1 MKKIFTHLFAL
12 FLLSLVA
19 TSNVWAQETTEISLN
34 FSEGTCNSTSG
45 EYCSSWSS
53 ATNPVVTI
61 SVDGG
66 NNNLVVSPDSDSFE
80 MHEGS
85 SGSDWKISVD
95 GYEILSY
102 SFMYK
107 TKETGNNVTITA
119 NGTIYTSSDEEQEL
133 RVTGLTSSE
142 VSFNLAGNN
151 NGIIVTDFVLEVQPL
166 ALITLEAGKVYNF
179 KSVGYSGKSMASI
192 DLDRTAIADTDLEDY
207 TQLWYVDNGTVE
219 GTYTL
224 RNLANGL
231 YLQGAGSG
239 TKWPFVENPSNLY
252 YLAVGLGFSM
262 TANSGQNPTQQYW
275 MHYGSG
281 NGCVVGW
288 DANAGA
294 TQWIVEEVEFS
305 DEDLQANWN
314 EIASINNVN
323 ESVVAEY
330 QSYLEALF
338 NDKACTVPAKTY
350 TTVDELNADADYNNL
365 PDGLKAMVR
374 KVYLNEWDEPNI
386 DSSKGAWGSSAD
398 GSKHYAKRFRVQQY
412 EPYSYGEKTSGMLG
426 IYQHTN
432 MNNPTG
438 LVANFR
444 DVIYVMVDGEIN
456 EETGA
461 RLYIQGNIGD
471 GAMGSVGGT
480 ELKEG
485 LNVIPFWGDG
495 YQLFIHYVI
504 DTYSDGA
511 LTGHTLSENAPLK
524 IHIEGG
530 HINGFFDTVGDD
542 VNQADTDADW
552 QYYEER
558 ATQNMFAVLGQYVMF
573 YMNLYD
579 KYGYGLKNH
588 FGTGAGDV
596 SVAEVMHVWETIDV
610 AQRMTEG
617 LLSEEET
624 NKWSHGK
631 IAYNGRDKLYPSD
644 YSEVFNNRS
653 LAWSSPDGYFMF
665 ASSWYTHYQSNN
677 FASIIG
683 RIHIDGDNWGPAHE
697 IGHTH
702 QGPINL
708 PSASETSNN
717 LLANI
722 SNWYCGRTTSRLS
735 TLSDALANFNANESF
750 LAEASGGVWTK
761 LQMYTKLWFYYHLAE
776 KNTSFYPRFF
786 ELMRRDG
793 IRREQG
799 VALTGSETMLK
810 FYKNACIAAEEDLT
824 DFFAAYGFFVP
835 CEGTFSDDYG
845 HFKTVMTQAEIDAV
859 KAEVAA
865 LAEENGWV
873 KNNTILFID
882 DRIGETYSCLDGTTV
897 LQPRGDGASSGLG
910 ELGSVNDYDNNPDND
925 VAPLTGTYSYSISG
939 STITMMDATGGVGF
953 AIYDADGNLVGFS
966 NTYSFELSEAAQAA
980 IASGT
985 AKVCV
990 VKADNTT
997 ESIADINPAQTQASL
1012 LKEFLPVV
1020 EELLQYSD
1028 ATETKVGWYKE
1039 KELTKLL
1046 AAYNNAKSVYDE
1058 GNLAAYAGAYT
1069 VLYDEYIN
1077 VKNSATAK
1085 IEFVDNRTYY
1095 LKNVSTQKYMTVDSD
1110 GNVVT
1115 TSTVPTT
1122 EETASLW
1129 QLNAGNYDTFYSL
1142 KNQNAGKYIRYPQK
1156 EGNDYVNG
1164 QQFVLTT
1171 DVTTFIVEEFSI
1183 GKFTIKDLGSQKY
1196 FNDYGGSG
1204 NVKTY
1209 GSIDDGS
1216 KWEIVYLPIDETMEE
1231 RAKLED
1237 QILLTQVLIDEVGY
1251 ANYEQLVLQKDPNQA
1266 NYLYCNAPHSSDDG
1280 NGVDGD
1286 YVKNLTDGNTGS
1298 YLHTVWSGNSAD
1310 GENHYLRVDLG
1321 SGNELDIIRFVY
1333 ATRNSSNLD
1342 MPSKMLVQGSNS
1354 ETTGYETLATL
1365 TKDDT
1370 TNPLPTAASVI
1381 SWYRSSKITSGTP
1394 YRYYRFM
1401 VEETERGL
1409 EDGNGH
1415 YTFTMSEF
1423 QLYKPVLWLN
1433 DEYNT
1438 DENLA
1443 LLNATFNELTE
1454 SRELLLKT
1462 ATAEELQTAYNELYA
1477 AYEDLLTA
1485 KESVDA
1491 SSLDLEKQKLQT
1503 LINSANELIAQC
1515 KEGEITK
1522 VDATES
1528 SVALQST
1535 DESAANHLYCNAP
1548 LTSDGGASAS
1558 NGYNLLDNDASTY
1571 LHTNNNNYD
1580 GEDNYGYHYLRVDLG
1595 EGNSTAYFKFGYQNR
1610 NPSSYKVFPKILD
1623 IQGSNDNVNYES
1635 IVTLS
1640 SGLPDGIGGTYG
1652 PSSVLGNGKEY
1663 RYFRFVVKS
1672 TYYGGGEPDYF
1683 CMAEFDFWTATIDDY
1698 SVTLSATCGNATE
1711 EMVLD
1716 AYRAVQSAS
1725 KAIDIATTEEQLQT
1739 AYYVLEAAY
1748 KVLEEAKNMVDKTAL
1763 QAAYDEALELY
1774 NKMAD
1779 AEGNV
1784 TSDYAPSTLT
1794 VEQLAAAKT
1803 ALDAAKD
1810 KLDNSNEQGEINT
1823 AKGNLE
1829 TAFEPLNTVESL
1841 NVAATKDKS
1850 GLEALID
1857 TVEDLLDT
1865 INGKADDYY
1874 ATATGIAI
1882 DELQEAYDAAV
1893 DAVSRYY
1900 LTETQYTEAYDALD
1914 GCYTTTNGVV
1924 AADYT
1929 TRDELT
1935 TLIAN
1940 VNTFMEKIADAAA
1953 DDYMPAV
1960 PLQATDE
1967 EDNFYIKLSKVGD
1980 GTIGNLIDKNS
1991 DGTGNTGTYVGSA
2004 WGGTIADYT
2013 HYVQVD
2019 LGEGVTIDKLL
2030 FDYTTRSD
2038 GDYST
2043 ERPTL
2048 IKVLGSNDNSNYAE
2062 ITIID
2067 EGLADEAGEQWSMQ
2081 DVLELGARYRYI
2093 RFAVKSGVN
2102 SFHMSDFNL
2111 YAEMSH
2117 TLKEYY
2123 TTAQGLDFEALCM
2136 ALQSA
2141 EYAAE
2146 HYITS
2151 EQLTVVKNMLN
2162 GYYTAANTIVEADV
2176 EAGDRKDLTDLV
2188 AETEILIGEV
2198 ATVTEVVTPVL
2209 STTNLYCNADNSTN
2223 NSAGDNDKRGVAAL
2237 LDGDVTTHLH
2247 TTYGNNAQDDNLDH
2261 YIRVDMGE
2269 NNTVAAF
2276 EFSYTGRSNNSGND
2290 PSTIIIQGCN
2300 TVDGEWVDIKTL
2312 TNLPTDGDKV
2322 QYSSGLIEAS
2332 EAYRYIRFMVTETQT
2347 SSATT
2352 TYDGYTHPFFVMS
2365 EFGFTACPTV
2375 EINENYPRVTTA
2387 LVRAAYD
2394 EKNTATAENGHYM
2407 TESDYNAALAAL
2419 QADYDALDAAA
2430 TVDKSELES
2439 LIEATTLLKNSLYEM
2454 AITSYTPNEVTLS
2467 ITEGE
2472 AGYIYCNAPEKNST
2486 WETDN
2491 AGVAALIDLTEGGDP
2506 DLTTFL
2512 HTEYGNDQS
2521 EDGLDHYLR
2530 VDLGVD
2536 GATDYIE
2543 FGYFGRSGSDHVV
2556 KSPKKVIVA
2565 ATNDLTDGGEWT
2577 TIATLNPAQ
2586 ASATVETKT
2595 GCLGNGVAYRYWRF
2609 LVEETHGGGKDGN
2622 NHQFFCMTQF
2632 NVYKCTDVVISSQL
2646 KSEYNPN
2653 IHIYTTTE
2661 LVTEVENAISAA
2673 TTVKD
2678 DPEVLQPAVDAA
2690 VVALQPV
2697 YDKLAHAVEYYW
2709 CPVKLTT
2716 DVSNPAL
2723 YTINAPGRGDSK
2735 AWQYNAQNNNI
2746 TIVNKD
2752 ASNLYHLWYFMLGG
2766 EEQTVKIIPVMT
2778 PEYGLSAT
2786 DFTNGDNKVSAVA
2799 ENCVNWS
2806 FAYVNNYYNFKPHG
2820 RNIYLSN
2827 IYGGSY
2833 PLGFYGSADG
2843 GSYVNFTAVEVEDYA
2858 LTRLAKL
2865 AEGKSAVTAC
2875 TTVGYCDE
2883 ATGGVYNEAL
2893 EAANG
2898 MVAAAS
2904 STPQDYID
2912 AFTRLFNASN
2922 GLVINMPQSD
2932 KFYVLRC
2939 NHENRYIYVNAENKL
2954 QWAASSY
2961 DKALSNAVWVF
2972 EDVDASAA
2980 TCKMKSLHTQSY
2992 LSGFIS
2998 SNKQWEF
3005 GEEGKVVT
3013 LVKSPSVDGA
3023 VIFKIEGNDNN
3034 GLHAHGENNTVVS
3047 YTNDAGANHYFFE
3060 EVEDVTT
3067 IKHTVTMS
3075 AVFSS
3080 VMLGYNATVPAGV
3093 KAYNAIGIDGGYVSL
3108 GEVAVPGET
3117 LPAGTPVILYRTD
3130 DATSKVFT
3138 YSEETPVSVDGESL
3152 LGGSLF
3158 VKYVACEDGKDYYKL
3173 MLKDGEA
3180 KMYWMYKEFN
3190 ANGES
3195 TDSDDKNAGGHIKCS
3210 ANKIYMA
3217 LPNSGSNPVT
3227 MYGMRFIDDSATGI
3241 EEMKGEN
3248 GEVKAIYD
3256 LQGRKLTEITEP
3268 GMYIVD
3274 GKKVYVK

>member
-1 MKKIFTHLFAL
+1 MKKIFTHLFAVL
-12 FLLSLVA
+12 LLSLVSSSA
-19 TSNVWAQETTEISLN
+19 WAQETTEIS
-34 FSEGTCNSTSG
+34 
-45 EYCSSWSS
+45 
-53 ATNPVVTI
+53 
-61 SVDGG
+61 
-66 NNNLVVSPDSDSFE
+66 
-80 MHEGS
+80 
-85 SGSDWKISVD
+85 
-95 GYEILSY
+95 
-102 SFMYK
+102 
-107 TKETGNNVTITA
+107 
-119 NGTIYTSSDEEQEL
+119 
-133 RVTGLTSSE
+133 
-142 VSFNLAGNN
+142 
-151 NGIIVTDFVLEVQPL
+151 
-166 ALITLEAGKVYNF
+166 LEAGKVYNF

-207 TQLWYVDNGTVE
+207 TQLWYVGEGTVE

-239 TKWPFVENPSNLY
+239 TKWPFVGNPSNLY
-252 YLAVGLGFSM
+252 YLAVGSGFSM
-262 TANSGQNPTQQYW
+262 TANSGKNPTQQYW

-294 TQWIVEEVEFS
+294 TQWIVEEVTFS

-314 EIASINNVN
+314 EIASINNIN
-323 ESVVAEY
+323 ESAVAEY
-330 QSYLEALF
+330 QSYLEVLF
-338 NDKACTVPAKTY
+338 NDKACTVPAKAY

-374 KVYLNEWDEPNI
+374 KVYFNEWDEANI
-386 DSSKGAWGSSAD
+386 DSSKGAWGSN

-412 EPYSYGEKTSGMLG
+412 EPYSYGEKTHNMLG

-444 DVIYVMVDGEIN
+444 DVIYVMVEGEIN

-461 RLYIQGNIGD
+461 SLYIQGHVGD
-471 GAMGSVGGT
+471 GTMGAVGGT
-480 ELKEG
+480 KLKEG

-504 DTYSDGA
+504 DTYNDGA

-530 HINGFFDTVGDD
+530 HINGFFDTVGDV
-542 VNQADTDADW
+542 VNPADTDADW

-579 KYGYGLKNH
+579 KYGYGLKNY
-588 FGTGAGDV
+588 FGTGVGDV
-596 SVAEVMHVWETIDV
+596 SVADVMHVWETIDV

-665 ASSWYTHYQSNN
+665 ASSWYTHYQSDEL
-677 FASIIG
+677 ASIIG

-835 CEGTFSDDYG
+835 CEGTYSDDYG
-845 HFKTVMTQAEIDAV
+845 NFKTVMTQAEIDAV

-897 LQPRGDGASSGLG
+897 LIPRGDGASNGLG

-997 ESIADINPAQTQASL
+997 ESITDINPAQTQASL

-1028 ATETKVGWYKE
+1028 VTETKVGWYKE

-1046 AAYNNAKSVYDE
+1046 AAYNNAKSVYVE
-1058 GNLAAYAGAYT
+1058 ENLAAYAGAYT
-1069 VLYDEYIN
+1069 VLYDEYIK

-1095 LKNVSTQKYMTVDSD
+1095 LKNVSTQNYMTVDSD

-1142 KNQNAGKYIRYPQK
+1142 KNQSAGKYIRYPQK
-1156 EGNDYVNG
+1156 EGDNYVDG

-1171 DVTTFIVEEFSI
+1171 DVTTFVVEEFST
-1183 GKFTIKDLGSQKY
+1183 GKFTIKDLGSKKY

-1216 KWEIVYLPIDETMEE
+1216 KWEIVYLPVDETMEK

-1266 NYLYCNAPHSSDDG
+1266 NYLYCNAPHSTEYG

-1321 SGNELDIIRFVY
+1321 SGNELDSIRFVY
-1333 ATRNSSNLD
+1333 ATRNSSYRD

-1381 SWYRSSKITSGTP
+1381 SWYRSSIITSGAQ

-1401 VEETERGL
+1401 VEETIRAL
-1409 EDGNGH
+1409 KDGNGH
-1415 YTFTMSEF
+1415 YAFTMSEF

-1438 DENLA
+1438 DENFA

-1454 SRELLLKT
+1454 SRDLLHKT

-1558 NGYNLLDNDASTY
+1558 NGYNLLDNNASSY
-1571 LHTNNNNYD
+1571 LHTNNNNYK
-1580 GEDNYGYHYLRVDLG
+1580 GEDEYGYHYLRVDLG

-1610 NPSSYKVFPKILD
+1610 NPSDYKVFPKILD

-1635 IVTLS
+1635 VVTLS
-1640 SGLPDGIGGTYG
+1640 SGLPDGAGGTYG

-1672 TYYGGGEPDYF
+1672 TYSGGGEPDYF

-1725 KAIDIATTEEQLQT
+1725 KAIEIATTEEQLQT
-1739 AYYVLEAAY
+1739 AYSVLEAAY

-1810 KLDNSNEQGEINT
+1810 KLDNSNEQGEIDT

-1850 GLEALID
+1850 ALEALID
-1857 TVEDLLDT
+1857 TVEDLLDI

-1900 LTETQYTEAYDALD
+1900 LTETQYTAALNELNN
-1914 GCYTTTNGVV
+1914 CYTTTNGVV
-1924 AADYT
+1924 TADYT

-1935 TLIAN
+1935 ELIN
-1940 VNTFMEKIADAAA
+1940 NTKSLIEEVAIVKKEDAVIDLQSDEAWENNFIWSNA
-1953 DDYMPAV
+1953 PHKDYPV
-1960 PLQATDE
+1960 KNLLDTDATTYFHSAWE
-1967 EDNFYIKLSKVGD
+1967 GD
-1980 GTIGNLIDKNS
+1980 GLPDEN
-1991 DGTGNTGTYVGSA
+1991 
-2004 WGGTIADYT
+2004 
-2013 HYVQVD
+2013 HYLAID
-2019 LGEGVTIDKLL
+2019 LGENNAIGAFT
-2030 FDYTTRSD
+2030 FNYTTVATDWSKSPSR
-2038 GDYST
+2038 
-2043 ERPTL
+2043 
-2048 IKVLGSNDNSNYAE
+2048 IIVQGSNTLDEFTTIAELTASADGLPVTNSSEDYLSAILNTTTGEYYRYLRFVVTANKENGTVEVNENNYAYFQLATFGLSSKGTSLE
-2062 ITIID
+2062 IKPEYVSPNMSVEIVSD
-2067 EGLADEAGEQWSMQ
+2067 AKQKADEA
-2081 DVLELGARYRYI
+2081 
-2093 RFAVKSGVN
+2093 
-2102 SFHMSDFNL
+2102 
-2111 YAEMSH
+2111 
-2117 TLKEYY
+2117 
-2123 TTAQGLDFEALCM
+2123 
-2136 ALQSA
+2136 
-2141 EYAAE
+2141 
-2146 HYITS
+2146 
-2151 EQLTVVKNMLN
+2151 
-2162 GYYTAANTIVEADV
+2162 AD
-2176 EAGDRKDLTDLV
+2176 
-2188 AETEILIGEV
+2188 EIG
-2198 ATVTEVVTPVL
+2198 
-2209 STTNLYCNADNSTN
+2209 
-2223 NSAGDNDKRGVAAL
+2223 K
-2237 LDGDVTTHLH
+2237 
-2247 TTYGNNAQDDNLDH
+2247 
-2261 YIRVDMGE
+2261 
-2269 NNTVAAF
+2269 
-2276 EFSYTGRSNNSGND
+2276 
-2290 PSTIIIQGCN
+2290 
-2300 TVDGEWVDIKTL
+2300 
-2312 TNLPTDGDKV
+2312 
-2322 QYSSGLIEAS
+2322 
-2332 EAYRYIRFMVTETQT
+2332 
-2347 SSATT
+2347 
-2352 TYDGYTHPFFVMS
+2352 
-2365 EFGFTACPTV
+2365 
-2375 EINENYPRVTTA
+2375 
-2387 LVRAAYD
+2387 
-2394 EKNTATAENGHYM
+2394 YM
-2407 TESDYNAALAAL
+2407 TESDYETTLKEL
-2419 QADYDALDAAA
+2419 QAAYDALMLA
-2430 TVDKSELES
+2430 KNLKEL
-2439 LIEATTLLKNSLYEM
+2439 
-2454 AITSYTPNEVTLS
+2454 PVT
-2467 ITEGE
+2467 
-2472 AGYIYCNAPEKNST
+2472 
-2486 WETDN
+2486 
-2491 AGVAALIDLTEGGDP
+2491 
-2506 DLTTFL
+2506 
-2512 HTEYGNDQS
+2512 
-2521 EDGLDHYLR
+2521 
-2530 VDLGVD
+2530 
-2536 GATDYIE
+2536 
-2543 FGYFGRSGSDHVV
+2543 
-2556 KSPKKVIVA
+2556 
-2565 ATNDLTDGGEWT
+2565 
-2577 TIATLNPAQ
+2577 
-2586 ASATVETKT
+2586 
-2595 GCLGNGVAYRYWRF
+2595 
-2609 LVEETHGGGKDGN
+2609 
-2622 NHQFFCMTQF
+2622 
-2632 NVYKCTDVVISSQL
+2632 
-2646 KSEYNPN
+2646 
-2653 IHIYTTTE
+2653 
-2661 LVTEVENAISAA
+2661 
-2673 TTVKD
+2673 
-2678 DPEVLQPAVDAA
+2678 
-2690 VVALQPV
+2690 
-2697 YDKLAHAVEYYW
+2697 
-2709 CPVKLTT
+2709 LTT
-2716 DVSNPAL
+2716 DVNNPVL
-2723 YTINAPGRGDSK
+2723 YKIKINRDGDKRLQFDSGSQMIAVADCDDDEEYQAWYFMQGNDNADGVYNDVRIYPYWHNAAANMTLRLGAATSPADGDSK
-2735 AWQYNAQNNNI
+2735 VKAVSVDDATMTMQNWYMIKNGSWWNI
-2746 TIVNKD
+2746 
-2752 ASNLYHLWYFMLGG
+2752 
-2766 EEQTVKIIPVMT
+2766 Q
-2778 PEYGLSAT
+2778 PESKT
-2786 DFTNGDNKVSAVA
+2786 T
-2799 ENCVNWS
+2799 
-2806 FAYVNNYYNFKPHG
+2806 
-2820 RNIYLSN
+2820 YLSN
-2827 IYGGSY
+2827 HGGVSRKM
-2833 PLGFYGSADG
+2833 GFLNKANDG
-2843 GSYVNFTAVEVEDYA
+2843 GSQFIFYDYDLSSAYLNLYNKYSEGLDANVDELITGDLVGHYSSEGINNFKNA
-2858 LTRLAKL
+2858 LNNAAILLKYTDATDEEYDASRLAIERVSIL
-2865 AEGKSAVTAC
+2865 
-2875 TTVGYCDE
+2875 
-2883 ATGGVYNEAL
+2883 
-2893 EAANG
+2893 
-2898 MVAAAS
+2898 
-2904 STPQDYID
+2904 
-2912 AFTRLFNASN
+2912 
-2922 GLVINMPQSD
+2922 NMPEEG
-2932 KFYVLRC
+2932 KFYVLR
-2939 NHENRYIYVNAENKL
+2939 NVGR
-2954 QWAASSY
+2954 
-2961 DKALSNAVWVF
+2961 LSNSVNGKMYADGEKELYLKWDYSENVTSKHIFTFEPVDDGTFYLKSLERGTYLSSQRSAGVDNVANAKAVKFSTGFIANRDRELAIIPVN
-2972 EDVDASAA
+2972 EKMLHCDASGVNWHVVGWNDSDG
-2980 TCKMKSLHTQSY
+2980 TSLASY
-2992 LSGFIS
+2992 WYIDEVTDLSQI
-2998 SNKQWEF
+2998 
-3005 GEEGKVVT
+3005 V
-3013 LVKSPSVDGA
+3013 
-3023 VIFKIEGNDNN
+3023 
-3034 GLHAHGENNTVVS
+3034 
-3047 YTNDAGANHYFFE
+3047 
-3060 EVEDVTT
+3060 
-3067 IKHTVTMS
+3067 HTVTMS

-3080 VMLGYNATVPAGV
+3080 VMLGYNATVPTGV
-3093 KAYNAIGIDGGYVSL
+3093 EAYIATGIDGGYVSL
-3108 GEVAVPGET
+3108 VKVAGPDDT

-3130 DATSKVFT
+3130 DETSKVFT
-3138 YSEETPVSVDGESL
+3138 YSEETPVSVDGKSL

-3158 VKYVACEDGKDYYKL
+3158 VKYVECDTDKDYYKL
-3173 MLKDGEA
+3173 MLKNGEA

-3190 ANGES
+3190 ADGVS
-3195 TDSDDKNAGGHIKCS
+3195 QGTTDDGGHIKCS

-3217 LPNSGSNPVT
+3217 LPNSDSNPVT
-3227 MYGMRFIDDSATGI
+3227 MFGMRFIDDSATGI

>member
-61 SVDGG
+61 SVVGG
-66 NNNLVVSPDSDSFE
+66 NNNLVVSPASGSFE

-305 DEDLQANWN
+305 DEDLLANWN
-314 EIASINNVN
+314 EIASINGVN

-338 NDKACTVPAKTY
+338 NDKACTVPAKAY
-350 TTVDELNADADYNNL
+350 TTVDELNADNNYNNL

-374 KVYLNEWDEPNI
+374 KVYFDEWDEANI
-386 DSSKGAWGSSAD
+386 DSSKEAWGSSAD

-412 EPYSYGEKTSGMLG
+412 EPYSYGEKTHNMLG

-444 DVIYVMVDGEIN
+444 DVIYVMVEGEIN

-461 RLYIQGNIGD
+461 SLYIQGHVGD
-471 GAMGSVGGT
+471 GAMGAVGGT
-480 ELKEG
+480 KLKEG

-504 DTYSDGA
+504 DTYNDGA

-558 ATQNMFAVLGQYVMF
+558 ATQSMFAVLGQYVMF

-588 FGTGAGDV
+588 FGTGADDV

-1142 KNQNAGKYIRYPQK
+1142 KNQSAGKYIRYPQK

-1171 DVTTFIVEEFSI
+1171 DLTTFVVEEFSI

-1266 NYLYCNAPHSSDDG
+1266 NYLYCNAPHSTDDG

-1401 VEETERGL
+1401 VEETEREL

-1415 YTFTMSEF
+1415 YAFTMSEF

-1610 NPSSYKVFPKILD
+1610 NPSSFKVFPKILD

-1640 SGLPDGIGGTYG
+1640 SGLPDGIGGIYG
-1652 PSSVLGNGKEY
+1652 PSSVLGNGKKY

-1672 TYYGGGEPDYF
+1672 THYGGGEPDYF

-1698 SVTLSATCGNATE
+1698 SVTLSATCGKATE

-1739 AYYVLEAAY
+1739 AYSVLEAAY
-1748 KVLEEAKNMVDKTAL
+1748 KVLEEAAKN
-1763 QAAYDEALELY
+1763 
-1774 NKMAD
+1774 N
-1779 AEGNV
+1779 
-1784 TSDYAPSTLT
+1784 
-1794 VEQLAAAKT
+1794 
-1803 ALDAAKD
+1803 
-1810 KLDNSNEQGEINT
+1810 
-1823 AKGNLE
+1823 
-1829 TAFEPLNTVESL
+1829 
-1841 NVAATKDKS
+1841 
-1850 GLEALID
+1850 
-1857 TVEDLLDT
+1857 
-1865 INGKADDYY
+1865 
-1874 ATATGIAI
+1874 
-1882 DELQEAYDAAV
+1882 
-1893 DAVSRYY
+1893 
-1900 LTETQYTEAYDALD
+1900 
-1914 GCYTTTNGVV
+1914 
-1924 AADYT
+1924 
-1929 TRDELT
+1929 
-1935 TLIAN
+1935 
-1940 VNTFMEKIADAAA
+1940 
-1953 DDYMPAV
+1953 
-1960 PLQATDE
+1960 
-1967 EDNFYIKLSKVGD
+1967 
-1980 GTIGNLIDKNS
+1980 
-1991 DGTGNTGTYVGSA
+1991 
-2004 WGGTIADYT
+2004 
-2013 HYVQVD
+2013 
-2019 LGEGVTIDKLL
+2019 
-2030 FDYTTRSD
+2030 
-2038 GDYST
+2038 
-2043 ERPTL
+2043 
-2048 IKVLGSNDNSNYAE
+2048 
-2062 ITIID
+2062 
-2067 EGLADEAGEQWSMQ
+2067 
-2081 DVLELGARYRYI
+2081 
-2093 RFAVKSGVN
+2093 
-2102 SFHMSDFNL
+2102 
-2111 YAEMSH
+2111 
-2117 TLKEYY
+2117 
-2123 TTAQGLDFEALCM
+2123 
-2136 ALQSA
+2136 
-2141 EYAAE
+2141 
-2146 HYITS
+2146 
-2151 EQLTVVKNMLN
+2151 
-2162 GYYTAANTIVEADV
+2162 
-2176 EAGDRKDLTDLV
+2176 
-2188 AETEILIGEV
+2188 
-2198 ATVTEVVTPVL
+2198 
-2209 STTNLYCNADNSTN
+2209 
-2223 NSAGDNDKRGVAAL
+2223 
-2237 LDGDVTTHLH
+2237 
-2247 TTYGNNAQDDNLDH
+2247 
-2261 YIRVDMGE
+2261 
-2269 NNTVAAF
+2269 
-2276 EFSYTGRSNNSGND
+2276 
-2290 PSTIIIQGCN
+2290 
-2300 TVDGEWVDIKTL
+2300 
-2312 TNLPTDGDKV
+2312 
-2322 QYSSGLIEAS
+2322 
-2332 EAYRYIRFMVTETQT
+2332 
-2347 SSATT
+2347 
-2352 TYDGYTHPFFVMS
+2352 
-2365 EFGFTACPTV
+2365 
-2375 EINENYPRVTTA
+2375 
-2387 LVRAAYD
+2387 
-2394 EKNTATAENGHYM
+2394 
-2407 TESDYNAALAAL
+2407 
-2419 QADYDALDAAA
+2419 
-2430 TVDKSELES
+2430 VDKSELEE
-2439 LIEATTLLKNSLYEM
+2439 LIAATTILKNRMYE
-2454 AITSYTPNEVTLS
+2454 IESYTPNEVTLS

-2472 AGYIYCNAPEKNST
+2472 AGYLYCNAPETNSGSS
-2486 WETDN
+2486 TDN

-2506 DLTTFL
+2506 DLTTYL
-2512 HTEYGNDQS
+2512 HTEYGSDQS
-2521 EDGLDHYLR
+2521 ADSLDHYLR
-2530 VDLGVD
+2530 VDLGEV
-2536 GATDYIE
+2536 GATYVE
-2543 FGYFGRSGSDHVV
+2543 FGYVGRSDHES
-2556 KSPKKVIVA
+2556 KSPETVVVE
-2565 ATNDLTDGGEWT
+2565 ATNDLNGEWT
-2577 TIATLNPAQ
+2577 TIKTLNMAQ
-2586 ASATVETKT
+2586 PNATTETKT
-2595 GCLGNGVAYRYWRF
+2595 GAVGNGVAYRYWRF
-2609 LVEETHGGGKDGN
+2609 MVKDTHFNGQDRNGHKYFALSD
-2622 NHQFFCMTQF
+2622 F
-2632 NVYKCTDVVISSQL
+2632 NVYRCTDVVISSQL

-2653 IHIYTTTE
+2653 IHIYTTAGLVAE
-2661 LVTEVENAISAA
+2661 VEAALVTANGV
-2673 TTVKD
+2673 VD
-2678 DPEVLQPAVDAA
+2678 DAEVLQPAVDAA

-2716 DVSNPAL
+2716 DVDNPEL

-2746 TIVNKD
+2746 TIVDKD

-2786 DFTNGDNKVSAVA
+2786 DFTNGSNKVSAVA

-2827 IYGGSY
+2827 IYGGSN
-2833 PLGFYGSADG
+2833 PLGFYGSAEG
-2843 GSYVNFTAVEVEDYA
+2843 GSYVNFTAVEVEDYTKA
-2858 LTRLAKL
+2858 RLAKL
-2865 AEGKSAVTAC
+2865 AEGKSAVTAG
-2875 TTVGYCDE
+2875 TTFGTYSE
-2883 ATGGVYNEAL
+2883 NSANEYNTAL
-2893 EAANG
+2893 DAANN
-2898 MVAAAS
+2898 MAET

-2992 LSGFIS
+2992 LSGLS
-2998 SNKQWEF
+2998 GSQWVF
-3005 GEEGKVVT
+3005 GETGKVVT
-3013 LVKSPSVDGA
+3013 LAKSPSVDGA
-3023 VIFKIEGNDNN
+3023 VIFKIEGNGDN
-3034 GLHAHGENNTVVS
+3034 GLHAHGENNTVIS

-3080 VMLGYNATVPAGV
+3080 VMLGYNAKVPAGV

>member
-1 MKKIFTHLFAL
+1 MKKIFTHLFAVL
-12 FLLSLVA
+12 LLSLVSSSA
-19 TSNVWAQETTEISLN
+19 WAQETTEISL
-34 FSEGTCNSTSG
+34 
-45 EYCSSWSS
+45 
-53 ATNPVVTI
+53 
-61 SVDGG
+61 
-66 NNNLVVSPDSDSFE
+66 
-80 MHEGS
+80 
-85 SGSDWKISVD
+85 
-95 GYEILSY
+95 
-102 SFMYK
+102 
-107 TKETGNNVTITA
+107 
-119 NGTIYTSSDEEQEL
+119 
-133 RVTGLTSSE
+133 E
-142 VSFNLAGNN
+142 V
-151 NGIIVTDFVLEVQPL
+151 
-166 ALITLEAGKVYNF
+166 GKVYNF

-207 TQLWYVDNGTVE
+207 TQLWYVGEGTVE

-252 YLAVGLGFSM
+252 YLAVGSGFSM
-262 TANSGQNPTQQYW
+262 TANSGKNPTQQYW

-288 DANAGA
+288 DANAEA
-294 TQWIVEEVEFS
+294 TQWIVEEVTFS
-305 DEDLQANWN
+305 DDELQANWN
-314 EIASINNVN
+314 EIASINNIN
-323 ESVVAEY
+323 ESAVAEY

-338 NDKACTVPAKTY
+338 NDKACTVPAKAY

-374 KVYLNEWDEPNI
+374 KVYFNEWDEANI
-386 DSSKGAWGSSAD
+386 DPSKGAWGSN

-412 EPYSYGEKTSGMLG
+412 EPYSYGEKTHNMLG

-444 DVIYVMVDGEIN
+444 DVIYVMVEGEIN

-461 RLYIQGNIGD
+461 SLYIQGHVGD
-471 GAMGSVGGT
+471 GAMGAVGGT
-480 ELKEG
+480 KLKEG

-504 DTYSDGA
+504 DTYNDGA

-542 VNQADTDADW
+542 VNPADTDADW

-579 KYGYGLKNH
+579 KYGYGLKNY
-588 FGTGAGDV
+588 FGTGVGDV
-596 SVAEVMHVWETIDV
+596 SVADVMHVWETIDV

-665 ASSWYTHYQSNN
+665 ASSWYTHYQSDEL
-677 FASIIG
+677 ASIIG

-835 CEGTFSDDYG
+835 CEGTYSDDYG
-845 HFKTVMTQAEIDAV
+845 IFKTVMTQAEIDAV

-865 LAEENGWV
+865 LAEKNGWV

-897 LQPRGDGASSGLG
+897 LKPRGDGASNGLG

-939 STITMMDATGGVGF
+939 STIKMMDATGGVGF

-997 ESIADINPAQTQASL
+997 ESITDINPAQTQASL

-1046 AAYNNAKSVYDE
+1046 AAYNNAKSVYDAE
-1058 GNLAAYAGAYT
+1058 NLAAYAGAYT

-1095 LKNVSTQKYMTVDSD
+1095 LKNVSTQNYMAVDSN

-1171 DVTTFIVEEFSI
+1171 DLTTFVVEEFST
-1183 GKFTIKDLGSQKY
+1183 GKFTIKDLGSKKY

-1209 GSIDDGS
+1209 GSIDEGS
-1216 KWEIVYLPIDETMEE
+1216 KWEIVYLPVDETMEK

-1266 NYLYCNAPHSSDDG
+1266 NYLYCNAPHPTDDG
-1280 NGVDGD
+1280 NGVDGE

-1321 SGNELDIIRFVY
+1321 SGNELDSIRFFY

-1365 TKDDT
+1365 TKDDI

-1381 SWYRSSKITSGTP
+1381 SWYRSSIITSGAP

-1401 VEETERGL
+1401 VEETIRAL
-1409 EDGNGH
+1409 KDGNEH
-1415 YTFTMSEF
+1415 YAFTMSEF

-1438 DENLA
+1438 DENFA

-1477 AYEDLLTA
+1477 AYKGLLDA
-1485 KESVDA
+1485 KSDVDNSA
-1491 SSLDLEKQKLQT
+1491 LNAEKERLQALVNSAT
-1503 LINSANELIAQC
+1503 SLINEC
-1515 KEGEITK
+1515 KVGDIVYSPAAE
-1522 VDATES
+1522 VAVAMQAT
-1528 SVALQST
+1528 
-1535 DESAANHLYCNAP
+1535 DPSAANYLYCNA
-1548 LTSDGGASAS
+1548 LNNKSAGNN
-1558 NGYNLLDNDASTY
+1558 NGDNCMNTAKLLDNDTETY
-1571 LHTNNNNYD
+1571 LHTIPD
-1580 GEDNYGYHYLRVDLG
+1580 GQDPDDNLDHYLRVDFGDNAENGMLKF
-1595 EGNSTAYFKFGYQNR
+1595 AYHTRKV
-1610 NPSSYKVFPKILD
+1610 SSYKVFPETIKIEGSDNLD
-1623 IQGSNDNVNYES
+1623 EGFEEIET
-1635 IVTLS
+1635 IS
-1640 SGLPDGIGGTYG
+1640 SGLPSEANESYESAVI
-1652 PSSVLGNGKEY
+1652 GNGKSY
-1663 RYFRFVVKS
+1663 RYIRFMVTD
-1672 TYYGGGEPDYF
+1672 TYADRTTSDNAVYGQHKYF
-1683 CMAEFDFWTATIDDY
+1683 CLAEFDLWTATVDQLK
-1698 SVTLSATCGNATE
+1698 VTLSGNCGVATE
-1711 EMVLD
+1711 TMVLD

-1725 KAIDIATTEEQLQT
+1725 KAIEIATTEEQLQT
-1739 AYYVLEAAY
+1739 AYSVLEAAY
-1748 KVLEEAKNMVDKTAL
+1748 NVLEEAKNMVDKTAL

-1803 ALDAAKD
+1803 ALDAAKA
-1810 KLDNSNEQGEINT
+1810 KLDNSNEQGEIDT

-1841 NVAATKDKS
+1841 NVAATLDKS
-1850 GLEALID
+1850 GLEALIE
-1857 TVEDLLDT
+1857 TVEDLLDI
-1865 INGKADDYY
+1865 INDKADDYY

-1882 DELQEAYDAAV
+1882 DELQEAYDAAQ

-1900 LTETQYTEAYDALD
+1900 LTEVQYTNVYNTLNS
-1914 GCYTTTNGVV
+1914 CYTTTNTVV
-1924 AADYT
+1924 IADVAS
-1929 TRDELT
+1929 RGELT

-1940 VNTFMEKIADAAA
+1940 VNTLMEEIADAAA

-1967 EDNFYIKLSKVGD
+1967 EDNFYIKLSRVGD

-1991 DGTGNTGTYVGSA
+1991 DGTGNTGTYVGSD

-2030 FDYTTRSD
+2030 FDYTTRDSND
-2038 GDYST
+2038 HES
-2043 ERPTL
+2043 ERPTS

-2093 RFAVKSGVN
+2093 RFAVKSGLN

-2146 HYITS
+2146 HYLTS

-2162 GYYTAANTIVEADV
+2162 GYYTSANNVVNAD
-2176 EAGDRKDLTDLV
+2176 ATTDARDELQ
-2188 AETEILIGEV
+2188 ALIDETETLLTEV
-2198 ATVTEVVTPVL
+2198 AVINEESTVTLQATEASKPYYIWSNAPRTANPV
-2209 STTNLYCNADNSTN
+2209 SNL
-2223 NSAGDNDKRGVAAL
+2223 L
-2237 LDGDVTTHLH
+2237 LDDDSYFHSEWDIS
-2247 TTYGNNAQDDNLDH
+2247 NNPPAENH
-2261 YIRVDMGE
+2261 YLAIDFGE
-2269 NNTVAAF
+2269 NNCIGAFTFNYTTVADTW
-2276 EFSYTGRSNNSGND
+2276 SKS
-2290 PSTIIIQGCN
+2290 
-2300 TVDGEWVDIKTL
+2300 
-2312 TNLPTDGDKV
+2312 PT
-2322 QYSSGLIEAS
+2322 
-2332 EAYRYIRFMVTETQT
+2332 
-2347 SSATT
+2347 
-2352 TYDGYTHPFFVMS
+2352 
-2365 EFGFTACPTV
+2365 
-2375 EINENYPRVTTA
+2375 
-2387 LVRAAYD
+2387 
-2394 EKNTATAENGHYM
+2394 
-2407 TESDYNAALAAL
+2407 
-2419 QADYDALDAAA
+2419 
-2430 TVDKSELES
+2430 
-2439 LIEATTLLKNSLYEM
+2439 
-2454 AITSYTPNEVTLS
+2454 AITVQGAKT
-2467 ITEGE
+2467 
-2472 AGYIYCNAPEKNST
+2472 
-2486 WETDN
+2486 
-2491 AGVAALIDLTEGGDP
+2491 ID
-2506 DLTTFL
+2506 
-2512 HTEYGNDQS
+2512 
-2521 EDGLDHYLR
+2521 
-2530 VDLGVD
+2530 
-2536 GATDYIE
+2536 E
-2543 FGYFGRSGSDHVV
+2543 F
-2556 KSPKKVIVA
+2556 
-2565 ATNDLTDGGEWT
+2565 T
-2577 TIATLNPAQ
+2577 TIAELTANADGLPNSASSEDYVSKILN
-2586 ASATVETKT
+2586 E
-2595 GCLGNGVAYRYWRF
+2595 NGENYRYLRF
-2609 LVEETHGGGKDGN
+2609 VVTANRFGGK
-2622 NHQFFCMTQF
+2622 
-2632 NVYKCTDVVISSQL
+2632 ISVNEIDYAYFQL
-2646 KSEYNPN
+2646 SKFGITLQSAQIGIKDDYVSPNMPVSIVADAYNKQQEAEGVEDT
-2653 IHIYTTTE
+2653 HYFSSTE
-2661 LVTEVENAISAA
+2661 LAELQAELQAAHDALMLAKNLKELPVT
-2673 TTVKD
+2673 
-2678 DPEVLQPAVDAA
+2678 
-2690 VVALQPV
+2690 
-2697 YDKLAHAVEYYW
+2697 
-2709 CPVKLTT
+2709 LTT
-2716 DVSNPAL
+2716 DVNNPVL
-2723 YTINAPGRGDSK
+2723 YKIKINRDGDKRLQFDSASQMIAVADCDDDEKYQAWYFMQGNDNADGVYNDVRIYPYWHNAAANMTLRLGAATSPADGDSK
-2735 AWQYNAQNNNI
+2735 VKAVSVDDATMTMQNWYMIKNGSWWNI
-2746 TIVNKD
+2746 
-2752 ASNLYHLWYFMLGG
+2752 
-2766 EEQTVKIIPVMT
+2766 Q
-2778 PEYGLSAT
+2778 PESKT
-2786 DFTNGDNKVSAVA
+2786 T
-2799 ENCVNWS
+2799 
-2806 FAYVNNYYNFKPHG
+2806 
-2820 RNIYLSN
+2820 YLSN
-2827 IYGGSY
+2827 HGGVSRKM
-2833 PLGFYGSADG
+2833 GFLNNANDG
-2843 GSYVNFTAVEVEDYA
+2843 GSQFIFYDYDLSSAYLNLYNKYSEGLDANVDELITGDLVGHYSSEGINNFKNA
-2858 LTRLAKL
+2858 LNNAAILLKYTDATDEEYDAARLAIERVSIL
-2865 AEGKSAVTAC
+2865 
-2875 TTVGYCDE
+2875 
-2883 ATGGVYNEAL
+2883 
-2893 EAANG
+2893 
-2898 MVAAAS
+2898 
-2904 STPQDYID
+2904 
-2912 AFTRLFNASN
+2912 
-2922 GLVINMPQSD
+2922 NMPEEG
-2932 KFYVLRC
+2932 KFYVLR
-2939 NHENRYIYVNAENKL
+2939 NVGR
-2954 QWAASSY
+2954 
-2961 DKALSNAVWVF
+2961 LSNSVNGKMYADGEKELYLKWDYSENVTSKHIFTFEPVGDGTFYLKSLERGTYLSSQRSAGVDNVANAKAVKFSTGFIANRDRELAIIPVN
-2972 EDVDASAA
+2972 EKMLHCDASGVNWHVVGWNDSDG
-2980 TCKMKSLHTQSY
+2980 TSLASY
-2992 LSGFIS
+2992 WYIDEVTDLSQI
-2998 SNKQWEF
+2998 
-3005 GEEGKVVT
+3005 
-3013 LVKSPSVDGA
+3013 A
-3023 VIFKIEGNDNN
+3023 
-3034 GLHAHGENNTVVS
+3034 
-3047 YTNDAGANHYFFE
+3047 
-3060 EVEDVTT
+3060 
-3067 IKHTVTMS
+3067 HTVTMS

-3093 KAYNAIGIDGGYVSL
+3093 KAYIATGIVGGYVSL
-3108 GEVAVPGET
+3108 EKVAEPGET

-3130 DATSKVFT
+3130 DETSKVFT
-3138 YSEETPVSVDGESL
+3138 YSEEPPVSVEEGSL

-3158 VKYVACEDGKDYYKL
+3158 VKYVECDTKKDYYKL
-3173 MLKDGEA
+3173 MLKNGEA

-3190 ANGES
+3190 AEGVSQGSN
-3195 TDSDDKNAGGHIKCS
+3195 DNGGHIKCS

-3217 LPNSGSNPVT
+3217 LPNNSGSNPVT

-3241 EEMKGEN
+3241 EEMKGES